1 MGILLEIV
9 EKVTLKVQERSEQ
22 EGDKTL
28 KELIREELRDET
40 DKIFIDDLIEV

>member
-9 EKVTLKVQERSEQ
+9 DKLTLKVQERDKN

-28 KELIREELRDET
+28 QELIKEE
-40 DKIFIDDLIEV
+40 IEKLEK

>member
-9 EKVTLKVQERSEQ
+9 EKATLKVQERNEQ

-28 KELIREELRDET
+28 KELIREET
-40 DKIFIDDLIEV
+40 DKIFIKDLIEV

>member
-9 EKVTLKVQERSEQ
+9 DKLTLKVQERDKN

-28 KELIREELRDET
+28 QELIKEELE
-40 DKIFIDDLIEV
+40 KLEK

>member
-9 EKVTLKVQERSEQ
+9 DKLTLKVQERDKN

-28 KELIREELRDET
+28 KELIKEELE
-40 DKIFIDDLIEV
+40 KLEK

>member
-9 EKVTLKVQERSEQ
+9 EKVTLKVQERNEQ

-28 KELIREELRDET
+28 KELIREET
-40 DKIFIDDLIEV
+40 DKIFIKDLIEV